1 MPEINKHKLG
11 SKNPRNVCHLLKS
24 AVTTQ
29 FRVVSLQSNREEVNH
44 MTKKQFWLMV
54 QRGSDIA
61 TLFLGLV
68 ELCQLLASWLS

>member
-1 MPEINKHKLG
+1 MSEINKHNLG

-29 FRVVSLQSNREEVNH
+29 FRVVSIQVNREEVNH
-44 MTKKQFWLMV
+44 MTKKRFWLLIE
-54 QRGSDIA
+54 RGGDMA